1 MKSPVRHN
9 IRVSFVNDE
18 KVVSPPK
25 NPTVKNKERYGD
37 VPCIFSVN
45 NVRSV
50 RSIVPVA
57 LREETAV

>member
-25 NPTVKNKERYGD
+25 NPTVKNKERYINTYSKKDLYGND
-37 VPCIFSVN
+37 RIIITKLS
-45 NVRSV
+45 
-50 RSIVPVA
+50 
-57 LREETAV
+57 

>member
-45 NVRSV
+45 NVA
-50 RSIVPVA
+50 IMPIKKQPIKFTAKVP
-57 LREETAV
+57 